1 LLLMMSSPPAAT
13 AAAEGVD
20 LGHEGLLQL
29 SEIGAPSS
37 AVLLE
42 ESCGRHGVVGHGA
55 AVKAAIAK
63 NMMRRRILVP
73 RVA

>member
-1 LLLMMSSPPAAT
+1 LLIMSSPPAA
-13 AAAEGVD
+13 AVAEGGD
-20 LGHEGLLQL
+20 LVHEGLLQL